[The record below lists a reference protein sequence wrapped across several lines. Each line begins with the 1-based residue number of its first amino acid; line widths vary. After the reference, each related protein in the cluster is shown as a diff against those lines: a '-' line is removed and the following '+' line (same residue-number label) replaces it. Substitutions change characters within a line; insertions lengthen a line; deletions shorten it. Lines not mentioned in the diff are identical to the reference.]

1 MAETTESYVLHQ
13 GSVLREGRRVVG
25 PASFAFRSPSLTAVV
40 GHGGAGKSS
49 VLRALGGLASTEE
62 LEGTWTYRGGPLPYA
77 ERWRFTEH
85 RSLEKI
91 PSPEG
96 GGVVLLEQLCRSTPL
111 PGVDRG
117 WRLLLEE
124 LRVSRASAWLLDE
137 PTVGAPDDFVEGLKR
152 LLLEAK
158 STRDIVLVTHDQSL
172 VREVADDVC
181 LLGGGTLEL
190 HNALSLFQNPPTP
203 LAQTYLRTGS
213 SWLCPLPEVPGLPNH
228 FHWVLE
234 DRLAGM
240 GRPGLNRDVEED
252 LAALS
257 GANVNVLISLTE
269 ASFPAEQ
276 LRPFGIEG
284 RHFPIPD
291 MGFPA
296 VGPAARLCKFVET
309 RLKDGDRVVFHCH
322 AGLGRTGMM
331 LAATLVWMR
340 TDAREAIARI
350 RSVNPRFIQTAEQ
363 ERFLQRFQDDV
374 G

>member
-1 MAETTESYVLHQ
+1 MSEAPTSYAVQ
-13 GSVLREGRRVVG
+13 DGAILREQRRVVG
-25 PASFAFRSPSLTAVV
+25 PATFTLPGGAITAIV

-49 VLRALGGLASTEE
+49 LLRGLGGLLQAEETE
-62 LEGTWTYRGGPLPYA
+62 GVWAYRGGPVKSA

-91 PSPEG
+91 PSSSGE
-96 GGVVLLEQLCRSTPL
+96 VVHLEQLRRSTPL

-117 WRLLLEE
+117 WRLLLED
-124 LRVSRASAWLLDE
+124 LRNSEARAWLLDE
-137 PTVGAPDDFVEGLKR
+137 PTAGAPDEFVEGLRR

-158 STRDIVLVTHDQSL
+158 KSRDIVLVTHDQSL
-172 VREVADDVC
+172 VRAVADTVC
-181 LLGGGTLEL
+181 LLGNGALEI
-190 HNALSLFQNPPTP
+190 HEARGLFEAPSTP
-203 LAQTYLRTGS
+203 LAATYQRTGS
-213 SWLCPLPEVPGLPNH
+213 SWVCSSPAMPELPTH
-228 FHWVLE
+228 FHWVLP

-240 GRPGLNRDVEED
+240 GRPGLNRETEDD

-257 GANVNVLISLTE
+257 AANVNVLISLTE
-269 ASFPAEQ
+269 APFPPEQ
-276 LRPFGIEG
+276 LQAFGIEG
-284 RHFPIPD
+284 RHFSIPD

-296 VGPAARLCKFVET
+296 VAPAARLCKFVET

-340 TDAREAIARI
+340 TPAREAITRV
-350 RSVNPRFIQTAEQ
+350 RSINPHFIQTAEQ
-363 ERFLQRFQDDV
+363 ERFLERFQDDV